1 MAHKLPT
8 RGTRAK
14 TNKGKRVKAKT
25 VPTDPKPKTTA
36 AKKAK
41 AKKMAMPA
49 GKGMKRKNA

>member
-36 AKKAK
+36 AKKSK

>member
-25 VPTDPKPKTTA
+25 VPTDPKPKKTA
-36 AKKAK
+36 TKKSP
-41 AKKMAMPA
+41 KKNAMAG